1 MGADTTICRGDEGDE
16 EQPNLLEAR
25 STMYRLDES
34 AARAATQRRRG
45 AKFSWV
51 EEKEIRNRLT
61 TGTTGPGADSSDKG
75 TRQTTNPPKRGIGFV
90 ITRGARKESSGRP
103 RPRGERRRG
112 EDPRQRDGDGE
123 REEGAA
129 VAARRRS
136 SRRGADGLR
145 AGGRS
150 GLGFLEGSEVVGWA
164 AGLLGG

>member
-34 AARAATQRRRG
+34 AARAATQRRRW

-112 EDPRQRDGDGE
+112 EGSGRRTGTGRGR
-123 REEGAA
+123 REKP
-129 VAARRRS
+129 S
-136 SRRGADGLR
+136 PL
-145 AGGRS
+145 AGG
-150 GLGFLEGSEVVGWA
+150 LVVEVLTG
-164 AGLLGG
+164 